1 MGSGLERA
9 STLGPRYV
17 CMDLGILLLRSVLS
31 CLVVWHLQMAVPM
44 IHTAAGSMPSSLFT
58 LSACVFLHTGPILV
72 HRQVP
77 RSRTVGTSR
86 LEHCPLQ
93 PGLRQFRDAG
103 ARAEALA
110 SSFLAPSDGGIEGRN
125 CSESGGG
132 PLRLLASTYTRF
144 TQPTTVATWG
154 FRACLVITQPCRAEH
169 DLGNVALS
177 ALADASQFLDLNR
190 GGWFVV
196 CQGFGESLGLRG
208 VSTTNRYSAGSIISL
223 PASWQTR
230 RPHLPPLPL
239 RQCLLHNTAST
250 VPTLSSS
257 QPVFSLCCLKFQ

>member
-110 SSFLAPSDGGIEGRN
+110 SSFLAPSDGGLKVEIVPN
-125 CSESGGG
+125 
-132 PLRLLASTYTRF
+132 PAAVHFDYLHQLTPASHNPRRS
-144 TQPTTVATWG
+144 P
-154 FRACLVITQPCRAEH
+154 
-169 DLGNVALS
+169 
-177 ALADASQFLDLNR
+177 R
-190 GGWFVV
+190 GGL
-196 CQGFGESLGLRG
+196 EH
-208 VSTTNRYSAGSIISL
+208 A
-223 PASWQTR
+223 
-230 RPHLPPLPL
+230 
-239 RQCLLHNTAST
+239 
-250 VPTLSSS
+250 SSS
-257 QPVFSLCCLKFQ
+257 RSPAVQNMT